1 VSESDVDAAMSIGMD
16 SEYMRIASEID
27 RLYEQCNPDSGHG
40 RAQRYILCKLKERI
54 KL

>member
-1 VSESDVDAAMSIGMD
+1 MIESDADAALAIGMD
-16 SEYMRIASEID
+16 SEYMRIVSEID
-27 RLYEQCNPDSGHG
+27 QLIKECNSGTAHG